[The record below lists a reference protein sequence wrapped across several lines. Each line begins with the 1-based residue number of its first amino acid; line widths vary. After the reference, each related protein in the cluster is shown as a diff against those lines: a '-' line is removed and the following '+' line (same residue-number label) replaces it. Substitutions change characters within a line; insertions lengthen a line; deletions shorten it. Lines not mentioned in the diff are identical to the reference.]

1 MKTFST
7 GLALASLAASAAAV
21 PALVERNNDNK
32 YQGTPGGTVKF
43 GNGPPSTIKDPTGNN
58 TIKNPVYRAI
68 SEFDYASFNLGL
80 YQEWIEL
87 DLFNYGLKRF
97 SDAEWEEAGVTADYR
112 SLLQFMANQE
122 TGHAQ
127 LLTNIL
133 GPGAAKQCTY
143 NYSTAFN
150 TVREYNDFN
159 QQLTRWGESGVWG
172 FLTLLNSRP
181 AAHLL
186 SQSIAT
192 EARQQMVFRQFA
204 GASAMPVYFEPGIP
218 QAWSWTLLAPYIQSC
233 PKENPRVEWSNFP
246 KLNVDNNPT
255 LRYEGSRAA
264 VSTNITQLVNTGET
278 IYFSWED
285 PGKKVGP
292 DLSYTTSK
300 NGGTPTHALW
310 VHQIN
315 ATLAPL
321 TITGPNSGYAK
332 LPAGDVYDTE
342 IAHTGP
348 AINGTGFVA
357 LVDSAD
363 TYTVYNLSLVIP
375 HMVAGPAIFQSG

>member
-1 MKTFST
+1 MGRGRCHTAIPRYVDYGRSSEL
-7 GLALASLAASAAAV
+7 LAFTKADIDPCYRSPTVYGQPGDWTCSASDQ
-21 PALVERNNDNK
+21 RNLS
-32 YQGTPGGTVKF
+32 Q
-43 GNGPPSTIKDPTGNN
+43 STIPLR
-58 TIKNPVYRAI
+58 P
-68 SEFDYASFNLGL
+68 
-80 YQEWIEL
+80 EL
-87 DLFNYGLKRF
+87 TWSLFP
-97 SDAEWEEAGVTADYR
+97 
-112 SLLQFMANQE
+112 Q
-122 TGHAQ
+122 
-127 LLTNIL
+127 IL

-143 NYSTAFN
+143 NYSTAFS

-204 GASAMPVYFEPGIP
+204 GAPAMDVYFEPGIP

-264 VSTNITQLVNTGET
+264 VSTNITQLVNVGET

-332 LPAGDVYDTE
+332 LPGGDVYDTD
-342 IAHTGP
+342 IASECRSSTLELYG
-348 AINGTGFVA
+348 VA
-357 LVDSAD
+357 LKDNRSLSAHRIAQVDGSQRSPVL
-363 TYTVYNLSLVIP
+363 TPTSFTLSSRDWP
-375 HMVAGPAIFQSG
+375 CYQRYWFRCSR